1 MNAFERFNI
10 RSLSPTMIAQWDA
23 APATLVLRRLY
34 GIKGKA
40 NAKMWRGDAVE
51 AGLQFWLHNRT
62 RDDAMANAKTLA
74 VDTFWQRAAG
84 ETSEEIDE
92 VVKGVPGMV
101 EQAIIV
107 VSTANPAPVMGTQF
121 GVETFLDD
129 VDVPVYGKIDF
140 LFEDKRIVELK
151 TTTRC
156 PSKLESVSISHRWQ
170 AALYAKARGVPVA
183 LTYVTE
189 KKAIV
194 FDIQPD
200 DISLITMRRA
210 ALSLQKAL
218 AKADDGEALLR
229 SLSLNVESFYWDEE
243 VMQAYEDAL
252 EGKLKLLVG
261 PGTEDLAAQGYVT
274 FGKHSGK
281 HISELPDSYLS
292 WLLNPKLSDGGMFD
306 VPKELQVAISDL
318 REAA

>member
-23 APATLVLRRLY
+23 APATLILRRLY
-34 GIKGKA
+34 GVKGKA

-51 AGLQFWLHNRT
+51 AGLNFWLHNRT
-62 RDDAMANAKTLA
+62 RDDAMVNAKALA
-74 VDTFWQRAAG
+74 VDTFWQRAEG
-84 ETSEEIDE
+84 ETSEEIDD
-92 VVKGVPGMV
+92 VLKGVPGMV
-101 EQAIIV
+101 EQATMAV
-107 VSTANPAPVMGTQF
+107 ENVSCGVMGTQF
-121 GVETFLDD
+121 GVETFIDD
-129 VDVPVYGKIDF
+129 VDVPIYGKIDF
-140 LFEDKRIVELK
+140 LFEDKSIIELK

-156 PSKLESVSISHRWQ
+156 PSKIESVSISHRWQ
-170 AALYAKARGVPVA
+170 AALYAKARGVPVS
-183 LTYVTE
+183 LTYVTD
-189 KKAIV
+189 KKWIS
-194 FDIQPD
+194 FEIQPD
-200 DISLITMRRA
+200 DVSLITMRRA

-218 AKADDGEALLR
+218 ASTDDGEALLR

-261 PGTEDLAAQGYVT
+261 PGTESLPAQGYVT

-281 HISELPDSYLS
+281 HISELPDSYLN
-292 WLLNPKLSDGGMFD
+292 WLMNPKLSDGGLFD
-306 VPKELQVAISDL
+306 VPKELQIAIADM

>member
-10 RSLSPTMIAQWDA
+10 KSLSPTMIAQWDA
-23 APATLVLRRLY
+23 APATLILRRLY

-62 RDDAMANAKTLA
+62 RDDAMANAKA
-74 VDTFWQRAAG
+74 MAIDTFWQRAAG
-84 ETSEEIDE
+84 ETSDEIED
-92 VVKGVPGMV
+92 VVKGIPGMV
-101 EQAIIV
+101 EQAIIA
-107 VSTANPAPVMGTQF
+107 VSTANASIVMGTQF

-129 VDVPVYGKIDF
+129 VDVPIYGKIDF
-140 LFEDKRIVELK
+140 LFEDKSIVELK

-156 PSKLESVSISHRWQ
+156 PSKIESVSVSHRWQ
-170 AALYAKARGVPVA
+170 AALYAKARGVPVS
-183 LTYVTE
+183 LTYVTD
-189 KKAIV
+189 KKFIS
-194 FDIQPD
+194 FEIQPD
-200 DISLITMRRA
+200 DISLNTMRRA

-218 AKADDGEALLR
+218 SKAEDGETLLR
-229 SLSLNVESFYWDEE
+229 SVSLNVESFYWDDD

-261 PGTEDLAAQGYVT
+261 PGTENLAAQGYVT

-281 HISELPDSYLS
+281 HISELPDSYLN
-292 WLLNPKLSDGGMFD
+292 WLMNPKLYDGGMFD
-306 VPKELQVAISDL
+306 VPKELQIAISDL

>member
-1 MNAFERFNI
+1 MNAFERLNI
-10 RSLSPTMIAQWDA
+10 KSLSPTMIAQWDA
-23 APATLVLRRLY
+23 APATLILRRLY

-62 RDDAMANAKTLA
+62 RDDAMANAKA
-74 VDTFWQRAAG
+74 MAIDTFWQRAAG
-84 ETSEEIDE
+84 ETSDEIED
-92 VVKGVPGMV
+92 VVKGIPGMV
-101 EQAIIV
+101 EQAIIA
-107 VSTANPAPVMGTQF
+107 VSTANASIVMGTQF

-129 VDVPVYGKIDF
+129 VDVPIYGKIDF
-140 LFEDKRIVELK
+140 LFEDKSIVELK

-156 PSKLESVSISHRWQ
+156 PSKIESVSVSHRWQ
-170 AALYAKARGVPVA
+170 AALYAKARGVPVS
-183 LTYVTE
+183 LTYVTD
-189 KKAIV
+189 KKFIS
-194 FDIQPD
+194 FEIQPD
-200 DISLITMRRA
+200 DISLNTMRRA

-218 AKADDGEALLR
+218 SKAEDGETLLR
-229 SLSLNVESFYWDEE
+229 SVSLNVESFYWDDD

-261 PGTEDLAAQGYVT
+261 PGTENLAAQGYVT

-281 HISELPDSYLS
+281 HISELPDSYLN
-292 WLLNPKLSDGGMFD
+292 WLMNPKLYDGGMFD
-306 VPKELQVAISDL
+306 VPKELQIAISDL

>member
-23 APATLVLRRLY
+23 APATLILRRLY

-40 NAKMWRGDAVE
+40 NEKMWRGDAVE

-62 RDDAMANAKTLA
+62 REDSMANAKLLA
-74 VDTFWQRAAG
+74 TDTFWQRAEG
-84 ETSEEIDE
+84 EISDEIE
-92 VVKGVPGMV
+92 AAAAMVPAMV
-101 EQAIIV
+101 EQAV
-107 VSTANPAPVMGTQF
+107 MAASDKTVPLMGTQF
-121 GVETFLDD
+121 GVEAFLDD

-140 LFEDKRIVELK
+140 LFEDKSIIELK

-156 PSKLESVSISHRWQ
+156 PSKLENVSMSHRWQ
-170 AALYAKARGVPVA
+170 AAFYAKARGVPVN
-183 LTYVTE
+183 LVYVTD
-189 KKAIV
+189 KKSATFEV
-194 FDIQPD
+194 LPD
-200 DISLITMRRA
+200 DPSLILFRRA

-218 AKADDGEALLR
+218 AKTEDGEQLLR
-229 SLSLNVESFYWDEE
+229 SLSLNVESFYWDDEMR
-243 VMQAYEDAL
+243 VAYEDAL

-281 HISELPDSYLS
+281 HISELPDSYLN
-292 WLLNPKLSDGGMFD
+292 WLMNPKLSDGGFFD
-306 VPKELQVAISDL
+306 VPKQLQVAIADM